1 MEPDQARHRKARTGI
16 KRRSIR
22 GSGIDQNPRPEWTEN
37 CMGWRR
43 CYGRTMPADDMRKR
57 DPLSVWA
64 VVVIFV
70 ITIAVPLLLGV
81 LYLGTLSTGP

>member
-1 MEPDQARHRKARTGI
+1 
-16 KRRSIR
+16 
-22 GSGIDQNPRPEWTEN
+22 
-37 CMGWRR
+37 MGWRR